1 MPKTDS
7 KETPDTHDFGKL
19 TKWHNALESLCNDD
33 FPVCALFLASGNDHR
48 AHNIFRVYRTA
59 FEESGAG
66 FHNLVIFGQ
75 HGLSST
81 CSELIR
87 GLGLFHIQM
96 PSLVLITNNKD
107 TNGIVFHTTALPTGV
122 LTGEALEED
131 DSDIP
136 WRAALDVIMHS
147 YHAKKVNSLDDVLGL
162 KRLECSDYSLL
173 KILEA
178 VKKRVEDMPLG

>member
-1 MPKTDS
+1 MANTGPQ
-7 KETPDTHDFGKL
+7 ETPDTHDLGKL
-19 TKWHNALESLCNDD
+19 TKWLNALASVSNDY

-59 FEESGAG
+59 FKEIGAG

-87 GLGLFHIQM
+87 GLGLSHIQM

-147 YHAKKVNSLDDVLGL
+147 YHAKEVNSLDDVLGL

-178 VKKRVEDMPLG
+178 VKKRVEEMPLG